1 MPALFPAPRTE
12 RRCRL
17 SLEKQDSV
25 ALKLWGWEE
34 EMRRRVPRKEVNRGH
49 LNRWEIKSSEKKCL
63 RGFLPCFLPIF
74 WAWLKNVKLPLTLS
88 LRQGHPSG
96 QVIRKTLRR
105 WPLWGRI
112 SIPGRVTE
120 RSRET
125 TWKQMRSETPWGIL
139 VLFPPWL
146 SKWCPSSKAWAFS
159 AVT

>member
-12 RRCRL
+12 RRCML
-17 SLEKQDSV
+17 SLGKQDSV

-49 LNRWEIKSSEKKCL
+49 LSRWEIKSSEKKCL

-105 WPLWGRI
+105 WPPWGRI
-112 SIPGRVTE
+112 SIPSRVTE
-120 RSRET
+120 RSEET

-146 SKWCPSSKAWAFS
+146 SKWCPFSKAWAFS